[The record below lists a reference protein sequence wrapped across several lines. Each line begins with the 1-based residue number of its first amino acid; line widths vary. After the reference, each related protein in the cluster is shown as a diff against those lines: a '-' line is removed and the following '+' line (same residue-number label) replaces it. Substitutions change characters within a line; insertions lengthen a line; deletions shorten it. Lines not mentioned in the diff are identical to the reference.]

1 MREINL
7 DVFDKL
13 RSWIIEGRFQEG
25 QYINLGELCCSLK
38 VSQVPVREVLIRL
51 SERGLLTWERKRGFK
66 ISSCDLYECAS
77 ILQMKRT
84 IFTNA
89 INRLSPLYLSPHHL
103 KNIRDRINSTSSV
116 DLGWAELS
124 DIFLEYNRMIMS
136 EFEFHVFQISYD
148 RIHEY
153 HRRMFDRHP
162 DKISLRLALLQ
173 KTIEYT
179 YSFRKHEALTSGQ
192 QFIDDDVQSICQTI

>member
-1 MREINL
+1 MYEIKV

-13 RSWIIEGRFQEG
+13 RSWIIEGRFHEG

-66 ISSCDLYECAS
+66 IASCDPHECAS

-89 INRLSPLYLSPHHL
+89 MNRLCPQHLSPDNL
-103 KNIRDRINSTSSV
+103 RNVRDRINSASSE
-116 DLGWAELS
+116 DLSWAELS
-124 DIFLEYNRMIMS
+124 TL
-136 EFEFHVFQISYD
+136 
-148 RIHEY
+148 
-153 HRRMFDRHP
+153 
-162 DKISLRLALLQ
+162 
-173 KTIEYT
+173 
-179 YSFRKHEALTSGQ
+179 
-192 QFIDDDVQSICQTI
+192 